1 MPIQS
6 ECHLLQVS
14 IIFVR
19 GSNLESKLQDSKTI
33 FTFDIMLLQAAKNV
47 KKNIIR
53 ANFTTGNVGI

>member
-14 IIFVR
+14 IIFAR
-19 GSNLESKLQDSKTI
+19 GSNLESKFKERKTI

-53 ANFTTGNVGI
+53 PNFTTGNVGI